1 MKYIIIGLG
10 NFGTSLGLRLCDLGH
25 EVIGI
30 DTRES
35 IVEEFKDKLTGTV
48 CMNSVDEASL
58 RSQSVM
64 EVDAVIVAIGEDWA
78 ASIQTT
84 ALLQQMH
91 VKRIIGR
98 SLSKLHETV
107 LTGLGIKEIIN
118 PEYTAALEIANSI
131 VSRSVV
137 HTYNITSRIAINE
150 ITVPNYFAN
159 QTVQDIDLAKNF
171 GLTLIAIKYQ
181 QATGGKMYSGNK
193 GSWQVTRY
201 FEDFKFSEG
210 DRIVVYG
217 DNDQMQKLLDLI
229 NK

>member
-91 VKRIIGR
+91 VKR

-150 ITVPNYFAN
+150 ITVPKYFAN